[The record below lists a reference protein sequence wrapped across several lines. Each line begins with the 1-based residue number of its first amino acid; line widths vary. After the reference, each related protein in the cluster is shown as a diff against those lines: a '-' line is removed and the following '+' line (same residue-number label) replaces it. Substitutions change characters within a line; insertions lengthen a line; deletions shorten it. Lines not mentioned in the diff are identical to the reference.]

1 MALLHTP
8 RARRCLHEPDCHC
21 PCRNCQPVTKHQRFQ
36 HRHCPGSKQTHT
48 GASSTNQH
56 HGLCHSTRMGT
67 APATDASPLGLI
79 LAPFLGCP
87 TALLAATAP
96 RSSTR
101 SHDTTSSAKPIDM
114 CVNPEDGEK
123 KSLVCVCVCV
133 CKILVQIAEL
143 ILLKTFQHQSWS
155 VPTLKPT
162 TASSTEAGLP
172 PAALPPG
179 TGPMAHLGGLLPSAR
194 QLSKKSRGSPS
205 GQAGTKHSTASISEE
220 HPDTEQSPLLPSMV
234 GFI

>member
-87 TALLAATAP
+87 AALLAATAP
-96 RSSTR
+96 RSSTW
-101 SHDTTSSAKPIDM
+101 SHNTTSSAKPIYM

-133 CKILVQIAEL
+133 CKIDYSAWKQ
-143 ILLKTFQHQSWS
+143 T
-155 VPTLKPT
+155 KPT
-162 TASSTEAGLP
+162 P
-172 PAALPPG
+172 VPG
-179 TGPMAHLGGLLPSAR
+179 TVAQLNPQDFEVNLKVAVGKYNLKVISCSAR
-194 QLSKKSRGSPS
+194 SSYVFRSSEFGSSLSILWLCTKKL
-205 GQAGTKHSTASISEE
+205 QHIISTYGR
-220 HPDTEQSPLLPSMV
+220 M
-234 GFI
+234 